1 MALPVDDFRRH
12 VLYGAAEGVGL
23 ILQRFFGKAEV
34 SDGDVTAGVLVIK
47 VLWLKIEIVDVYGSK
62 IGGARLFDSTMEA
75 A

>member
-12 VLYGAAEGVGL
+12 VLDGAAEGVGL

-47 VLWLKIEIVDVYGSK
+47 V
-62 IGGARLFDSTMEA
+62 F
-75 A
+75 